1 MYIVFIL
8 SIITLSNGLIVA
20 LLLITPL
27 WHLIWVIGE
36 VTLRGNGQ
44 LWTSFV
50 LTILADTSETANVK
64 IV

>member
-1 MYIVFIL
+1 MYIVFIS

-20 LLLITPL
+20 LL
-27 WHLIWVIGE
+27 WIWVIGE
-36 VTLRGNGQ
+36 VTLKGNGQ

-50 LTILADTSETANVK
+50 LTILADTSETANVN